1 MPNPFFCISPK
12 QPGLLLMSTVRTEGE
27 VSTLPITGGRLM
39 DFPDDPIAC
48 MRELHA
54 EHGDLAALEED
65 GQRIVFAFGSQW
77 NQRVLTDEKSFISRF
92 FSLRGSRNSAQRRLT
107 SGLLSMNGVEHKAN
121 RRMVM
126 EPFQKKV
133 IASYFDNICS
143 LTSQMLDDWRVGQV
157 RNIHEDMTQYMLRV
171 TSSILFGFDVP
182 ELSIRI
188 GEMIDH
194 WVHLNHQTGMGA
206 LRTDANLSDGYER
219 LLEHA
224 EELEAA
230 IRQMID
236 LRRSDCEQS
245 TDVLSLLIRANE
257 QDGGILS
264 DEKLIGNVALLFGA
278 AHLTTANTLTWTL
291 FLLAQHPSIMR
302 ELHQEISSEVSGALP
317 TVAEAR
323 QLPLMER
330 VVKESMR
337 VLPASGYLHRNV
349 ADSAQ
354 LGPLELSRGTPV
366 VFSQYITHHMPELY
380 PDPDTF
386 QPDRWLTI
394 SPSPYAYLPFGAGP
408 RMCIGAPMAMMI
420 LNTALPAILKR
431 YRLSVVPGSEISGR
445 IVSSMLGPVTDV
457 PMAISPADGQFHAV
471 PVTGNI
477 QSLVNL
483 PEVPASHAVET
494 RRAA

>member
-1 MPNPFFCISPK
+1 
-12 QPGLLLMSTVRTEGE
+12 MSTVRADDKTAP
-27 VSTLPITGGRLM
+27 LPITRGSLM

-48 MRELHA
+48 MRRLHA
-54 EHGDLAALEED
+54 KHGNLAALEED
-65 GQRIVFAFGSQW
+65 GQRIVFAFGPHW
-77 NQRVLTDEKSFISRF
+77 NQRVLTDEKAFVSRF

-107 SGLLSMNGVEHKAN
+107 SGLLSMNGTEHKAN
-121 RRMVM
+121 RRLVM

-133 IASYFDNICS
+133 IASYFENICS
-143 LTSQMLDDWRVGQV
+143 LTSQMLDDWRIGEV

-182 ELSIRI
+182 ELSFHI

-206 LRTDANLSDGYER
+206 LRSDSNLADGYER
-219 LLEHA
+219 LLDHA

-236 LRRSDCEQS
+236 LRRSDCEKS

-257 QDGGILS
+257 HEGGILS

-291 FLLAQHPSIMR
+291 FLLAQYPSIMR
-302 ELHQEISSEVSGALP
+302 ELHQEVSSELSGALP
-317 TVAEAR
+317 TAAEAG

-330 VVKESMR
+330 VIKESMR

-349 ADSAQ
+349 ADSVQ
-354 LGPLELSRGTPV
+354 LGPLQLARGTPV
-366 VFSQYITHHMPELY
+366 IFSQFITHHLPELY

-408 RMCIGAPMAMMI
+408 RMCIGASLAMMI
-420 LNTALPAILKR
+420 LNSTLPAILKR
-431 YRLSVVPGSEISGR
+431 YRLSVVSGSEISGR

-457 PMAISPADGQFHAV
+457 PMLIAPADGQFQAV

-477 QSLVNL
+477 HSLVNL
-483 PEVPASHAVET
+483 PEIPAAQAVET

>member
-1 MPNPFFCISPK
+1 
-12 QPGLLLMSTVRTEGE
+12 MSIVRAEDETAA
-27 VSTLPITGGRLM
+27 LPITRGSLM
-39 DFPDDPIAC
+39 DFPNDPIGC
-48 MRELHA
+48 MRQLHNR
-54 EHGDLAALEED
+54 HGDLAALEED
-65 GQRIVFAFGSQW
+65 GQRIVFAFGPRW
-77 NQRVLTDEKSFISRF
+77 NQRVLTDEKAFVSRF

-107 SGLLSMNGVEHKAN
+107 SGLLSMNGAEHKAN
-121 RRMVM
+121 RRLVM

-133 IASYFDNICS
+133 LAGYFENICS
-143 LTSQMLDDWRVGQV
+143 LTSQMLGNWRVGEV

-182 ELSIRI
+182 ELSFRI

-206 LRTDANLSDGYER
+206 LRSDSGLADGYDR

-236 LRRSDCEQS
+236 LRRSDCERS

-257 QDGGILS
+257 HDGGILNE
-264 DEKLIGNVALLFGA
+264 EKLIGNVALLFGA

-302 ELHQEISSEVSGALP
+302 ELHQEVSSGLSGELP
-317 TVAEAR
+317 TAAEAG

-330 VVKESMR
+330 VIKESMR

-349 ADSAQ
+349 ADSVQ
-354 LGPLELSRGTPV
+354 LGPLQLSRGTPV
-366 VFSQYITHHMPELY
+366 VFSQFITHHLPELY

-408 RMCIGAPMAMMI
+408 RMCIGASMAMMI

-457 PMAISPADGQFHAV
+457 PMLITPADGQFQAV

-477 QSLVNL
+477 HSLVNL
-483 PEVPASHAVET
+483 PEMPTSQGVET